1 MSRTWWCEYAWLS
14 TGPAS
19 RVRIE
24 ADGGLITAVR
34 ADVDPRPGDVR
45 LAGMVL
51 PGFANTHS
59 HAFHRALRGRTQLD
73 GGTFWTWRDRMY
85 ALADRLDP
93 DTYLELATAVY
104 AEMALAGITCVGEF
118 HYLHHG
124 PGGARYGDP
133 NAMGEALR
141 AAAHAAGLRLTLLD
155 TCYLR
160 GGIDVPLQGVQR
172 RFDDGDAESWADRVS
187 MMSDD
192 ETFRVAAAV
201 HSVRAVP
208 AEQLDIVV
216 EAAVGEDGMP
226 RPVHVHLS
234 EQPAENAACLAAYG
248 RTPTQLLADHGV
260 LGSATTAVHATHL
273 TADDIRMLGESK
285 TTVCACPTTERDLA
299 DGIGPARAL
308 ADAGAAIAL
317 GTDQHVMVDMF
328 AESRGLEMNERLR
341 SGQRGRFSVAELV
354 EALAPAGH
362 DALGWPEGGRLQPGG
377 LADLLSVRLD
387 SVRTAGTLP
396 AQVPL
401 VAAAADVDTVVI
413 GGRTIVDGGHHLLLE
428 GAGQDAV
435 AARLLDAVS
444 RAWDEH

>member
-1 MSRTWWCEYAWLS
+1 MTSSWWCDHAWLPS
-14 TGPAS
+14 GPAQ

-24 ADGGLITAVR
+24 AGADGRITAVQR
-34 ADVDPRPGDVR
+34 NALPSPGDVR
-45 LAGMVL
+45 LPGMVL

-59 HAFHRALRGRTQLD
+59 HAFHRALRGRTELD
-73 GGTFWTWRDRMY
+73 GTFWTWRDRMY

-93 DTYLELATAVY
+93 DQYRSLATAVY
-104 AEMALAGITCVGEF
+104 AEMVLAGITCVGEF

-141 AAAHAAGLRLTLLD
+141 EAAHAAGLRLTLLD

-187 MMSDD
+187 MMCDD

-208 AEQLDIVV
+208 AEDLDVVV
-216 EAAVGEDGMP
+216 EAAVGEDGAP

-248 RTPTQLLADHGV
+248 CTPTQLLAEHGV
-260 LGSATTAVHATHL
+260 LGSATTAVHATHV
-273 TADDIRMLGESK
+273 TAEDITLLGES
-285 TTVCACPTTERDLA
+285 TTTICVCPTTERDLA

-308 ADAGAAIAL
+308 ADAGSPLAL
-317 GTDQHVMVDMF
+317 GTDQHVLVDLL
-328 AESRGLEMNERLR
+328 AESRGLEMHERLR
-341 SGQRGRFSVAELV
+341 SGHRGRFSVRELV
-354 EALAPAGH
+354 EALAPSGH
-362 DALGWPEGGRLQPGG
+362 AALGWPDGGRIAVGG
-377 LADLLSVRLD
+377 LCDLVAVRLD
-387 SVRTAGTLP
+387 TLRTAGSLP
-396 AQVPL
+396 TQLPL
-401 VAAAADVDTVVI
+401 VAAAGDVDTVVI
-413 GGRTIVDGGHHLLLE
+413 GGRTVVAGGHHLLLE
-428 GAGQDAV
+428 ANGGPGVASRLVKAV
-435 AARLLDAVS
+435 AN
-444 RAWDEH
+444 AWGET